1 VCFRGVPT
9 TNTLTMTEDT
19 GTGRDNIYDK
29 FLGRGDTFGLRY
41 NQGIVFLEVED
52 YVDTSYAPYSQLSE
66 IDAQSSTGFTRLNNE
81 DNDDILYSESQ
92 KLVVKHVGI
101 GHYPSVVRRYT
112 NYPESETRLRT
123 ISNLGVPTP
132 GDDYGYVDGDD
143 MPYPEPTDAEELW
156 IPPDKHLDFN
166 FFNASD
172 ETVTP
177 VLNIVLREYKIRPL
191 DPNNRRDL
199 KAIKAV
205 LDPSND
211 KPVAPVGSA
220 DRQDRYQN
228 GDNWGVP
235 ALSRDQ
241 VAGMGTNGAMTNGR

>member
-1 VCFRGVPT
+1 
-9 TNTLTMTEDT
+9 MTEDT

-41 NQGIVFLEVED
+41 NQGIVFLEVTD
-52 YVDTSYAPYSQLSE
+52 YVDTAYAPYSQLSE
-66 IDAQSSTGFTRLNNE
+66 IGAQSSTGFTRLNNE
-81 DNDDILYSESQ
+81 DGDDILYSESQ

-166 FFNASD
+166 FFNAGD
-172 ETVTP
+172 EPVTP

-191 DPNNRRDL
+191 DPNNSRDL

-205 LDPSND
+205 VDPSND

-235 ALSRDQ
+235 AVSRDQ
-241 VAGMGTNGAMTNGR
+241 IAGMATNGAMTNGR